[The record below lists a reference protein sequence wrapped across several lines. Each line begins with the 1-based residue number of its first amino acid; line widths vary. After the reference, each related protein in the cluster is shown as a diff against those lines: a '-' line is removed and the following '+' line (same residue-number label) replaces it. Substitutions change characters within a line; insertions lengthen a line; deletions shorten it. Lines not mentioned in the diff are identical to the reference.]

1 MVNAQEKF
9 RSSPEDC
16 LPLVHRILVALEDVP
31 IVFRGLGAFRVT
43 ARRSNEEPSAH
54 HGFVRGHNAV
64 AGPSVFK
71 GRSRGHIVLVGGTAS
86 VTSVSNGG
94 HEIVSSGGVADA
106 TFISSGGTAI
116 VSSGGIADATVISKA
131 RNQSRSAGPA
141 GR

>member
-31 IVFRGLGAFRVT
+31 IVFRGLEAFRVT
-43 ARRSNEEPSAH
+43 
-54 HGFVRGHNAV
+54 GFVRGHNAV